1 MATPDR
7 LLDSDT
13 MFAQAIWLAA
23 ICLEAF
29 LVFRLW
35 RARQFSAYPL
45 FFSYLSFVLLQDV
58 LRYLVAHYYA
68 FAYPGVYWS
77 TEFLGVFA
85 GCGVVL
91 EFYWDALAQLPGV
104 AKLARFVLLLAF
116 SLTFG
121 KVLFTAMQGAH
132 GWSVLLI
139 VQLER
144 DMRFVQTVAILCLLF
159 LALRYLIPIGRNLRG
174 IILGYGLFLGINIV
188 NLTYLGRFGGD
199 VQLVA
204 SWIQASAYFVALCVW
219 TVFLWSYSPQP
230 AVAGNPLDYDY
241 SQIVDETQE
250 RLARTRSEVRGTLH
264 TR

>member
-1 MATPDR
+1 
-7 LLDSDT
+7 

-35 RARQFSAYPL
+35 RARQYSTYPL

-58 LRYLVAHYYA
+58 RRYLVAHYYA
-68 FAYPGVYWS
+68 PAYPGVYWS

-85 GCGVVL
+85 GCAVVL
-91 EFYWDALAQLPGV
+91 EFYWAALAQFPGV
-104 AKLARFVLLLAF
+104 AKLARFALLLAF
-116 SLTFG
+116 ALTFG
-121 KVLFTAMQGAH
+121 KVFVTTIEGVD

-144 DMRFVQTVAILCLLF
+144 DMRLVQTVAILGLLF

-199 VQLVA
+199 VQLIA
-204 SWIQASAYFVALCVW
+204 SWIQASAYFAALCVW

-230 AVAGNPLDYDY
+230 GVAVNPSDYDY
-241 SQIVDETQE
+241 SRIVDETQE